1 MFDQFNIYL
10 IKERHKKQLQHVL
23 DTCPEIGEK
32 WRHAKELLNNS
43 IFRDYLDLEIV
54 IWDKRAGVAFNKL
67 NRPKRA
73 MNRIKAYRG
82 LYNRLFMA
90 IDNGKPWIQL
100 DKSGYEIFTTMN

>member
-10 IKERHKKQLQHVL
+10 IKEVHKKQLL
-23 DTCPEIGEK
+23 RLLSTCPDIADK
-32 WRHAKELLNNS
+32 WSKAKALLDNS
-43 IFRDYLDLEIV
+43 VFRDYLGLEIV

-73 MNRIKAYRG
+73 MNRIEAYRG
-82 LYNRLFMA
+82 LYNRLFME

-100 DKSGYEIFTTMN
+100 DKSGDEIFATMN